1 MLSHCNKLEEYCRTA
16 QKTCSEQVLV
26 DWLLHQLHISS
37 YPPKEEFK
45 YKHLK
50 IKRQSFSN

>member
-26 DWLLHQLHISS
+26 DWLIHQLHISS